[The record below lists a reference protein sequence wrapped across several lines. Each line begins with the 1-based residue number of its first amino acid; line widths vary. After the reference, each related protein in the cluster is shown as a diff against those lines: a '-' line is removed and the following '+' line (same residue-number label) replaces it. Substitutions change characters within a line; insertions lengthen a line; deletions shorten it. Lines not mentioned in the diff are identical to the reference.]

1 MIEGDGNWSIYQ
13 RTPGDP
19 EATEIDCGTFSCS
32 TDEPATYHADSSMY
46 DGVNYEMYDIDEGV
60 ILWDGDSYYLIDSSG
75 DVLSYL
81 GLSIDG

>member
-1 MIEGDGNWSIYQ
+1 
-13 RTPGDP
+13 
-19 EATEIDCGTFSCS
+19 
-32 TDEPATYHADSSMY
+32 MY